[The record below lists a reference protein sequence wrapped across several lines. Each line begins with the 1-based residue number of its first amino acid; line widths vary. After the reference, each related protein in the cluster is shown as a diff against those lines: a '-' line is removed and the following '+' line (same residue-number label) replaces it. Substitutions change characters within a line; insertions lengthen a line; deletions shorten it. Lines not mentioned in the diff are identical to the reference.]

1 MYRRFYYYAFILGC
15 LFVIGL
21 FVYSFNKIM
30 NNQKKVK
37 SGVPTSEERY
47 TFDPCCPCL
56 KHGEEAVMIVD
67 GSYFC
72 TKCIE

>member
-21 FVYSFNKIM
+21 FIYSFNKIM

-37 SGVPTSEERY
+37 AGVPTSEETY
-47 TFDPCCPCL
+47 NFDPCCPCL
-56 KHGEEAVMIVD
+56 EHGEEAVMIVD